1 MSMQRRFARHAS
13 GFTLIEVLVAVVIFA
28 LMSAAAYAAVDTL
41 LRARENLHA
50 RANTLRQL
58 QTTMGRIER
67 DLRQAIDRG
76 VREGYGDR
84 ADMLR
89 GDAVALELTR
99 AGLANPLGATRSRL
113 ERVQWALADQQ
124 LNRVSFAVLDRA
136 IDSRPL
142 ITPMLDSVTR
152 LEFRYLDGSQWS
164 GQWPRANARA
174 GIDPGLPRAISVVLT
189 TREYGE
195 LRRVI
200 ELAGA
205 LPAETTGATTP

>member
-1 MSMQRRFARHAS
+1 MSMPRPSDRRRS

-50 RANTLRQL
+50 RAETLRQL
-58 QTTMGRIER
+58 QTTIGRLER

-84 ADMLR
+84 AEMLR
-89 GDAVALELTR
+89 GDGVALELTR

-124 LNRVSFAVLDRA
+124 INRVSFAVLDRA
-136 IDSRPL
+136 IDSRPT

-152 LEFRYLDGSQWS
+152 LEFRYLDGGQWS
-164 GQWPRANARA
+164 NQWPRANARE
-174 GIDPGLPRAISVVLT
+174 GIDAGLPRAIAVVIA

-195 LRRVI
+195 LRRVV

-205 LPAETTGATTP
+205 LPAAAGAASP

>member
-1 MSMQRRFARHAS
+1 MV

-50 RANTLRQL
+50 RAENLRRM
-58 QTTMGRIER
+58 QTSVGRLER

-76 VREGYGDR
+76 IREGYGDR

-89 GDAVALELTR
+89 GDGVSIELTR
-99 AGLANPLGATRSRL
+99 AGLANPLGVTRSRL

-124 LNRVSFAVLDRA
+124 LNRITFAVLDRA
-136 IDSRPL
+136 IDSQPL
-142 ITPMLDSVTR
+142 ITPMLDSVSR
-152 LEFRYLDGSQWS
+152 LEFRYLDGNQWS
-164 GQWPRANARA
+164 NQWPRPNAREGVA
-174 GIDPGLPRAISVVLT
+174 ADLPRAIAIVIT
-189 TREYGE
+189 TRQYGE
-195 LRRVI
+195 LRRVV

-205 LPAETTGATTP
+205 LPAESDGALRP